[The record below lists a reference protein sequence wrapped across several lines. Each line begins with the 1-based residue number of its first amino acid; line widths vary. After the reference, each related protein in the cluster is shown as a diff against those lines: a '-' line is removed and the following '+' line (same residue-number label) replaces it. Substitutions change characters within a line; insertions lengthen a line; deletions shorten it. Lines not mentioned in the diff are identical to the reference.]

1 MCVIKAEVKYKS
13 VSTVLR
19 NGKNPEAIKTT
30 CPWTKFSCFYC
41 LQKQA
46 CQLSTRQREFL
57 IFTMFSFSLLS
68 LPPPP
73 PPAWLPFTCP
83 ISSSFLEFQLGA
95 FASENIRAQRK
106 RLHCRLG
113 HFVHTEPLNIF
124 ALLRRKYM

>member
-19 NGKNPEAIKTT
+19 NGKSPEAIKTT

-57 IFTMFSFSLLS
+57 IFTMFSLSLLS
-68 LPPPP
+68 LPVPRLAPFH
-73 PPAWLPFTCP
+73 LPHFLL
-83 ISSSFLEFQLGA
+83 SFRVSTWHFREQKH
-95 FASENIRAQRK
+95 SRARRK

-113 HFVHTEPLNIF
+113 HFVRTEPLNIF
-124 ALLRRKYM
+124 ALLRRK